1 MTTARHAAKTPRM
14 PLAILT
20 AATAHSGPPQPRS
33 HPEWSDIGLFV
44 FAIGA
49 VWLLRHLMRRRNRKD

>member
-1 MTTARHAAKTPRM
+1 M
-14 PLAILT
+14 PLASLTT
-20 AATAHSGPPQPRS
+20 AAAHYGAPTPRS

-49 VWLLRHLMRRRNRKD
+49 IWLLRHLMRRRNRKD

>member
-1 MTTARHAAKTPRM
+1 M

-20 AATAHSGPPQPRS
+20 AAAPNGPPHLRS

-49 VWLLRHLMRRRNRKD
+49 IWLLRHLMRRRNRKD

>member
-1 MTTARHAAKTPRM
+1 M

-20 AATAHSGPPQPRS
+20 TATAHNGAPHPRS
-33 HPEWSDIGLFV
+33 HPELSDIALFV

-49 VWLLRHLMRRRNRKD
+49 IWLLRHLMRRRNRKD